1 MWARGQSA
9 LRFWL
14 FFCHPCQ
21 REPAIVVELA
31 GGRALGMADL
41 RNVMEK
47 DAENNREERWLWFLG
62 MD

>member
-1 MWARGQSA
+1 MD
-9 LRFWL
+9 
-14 FFCHPCQ
+14 
-21 REPAIVVELA
+21 LA

-41 RNVMEK
+41 GNVMEK